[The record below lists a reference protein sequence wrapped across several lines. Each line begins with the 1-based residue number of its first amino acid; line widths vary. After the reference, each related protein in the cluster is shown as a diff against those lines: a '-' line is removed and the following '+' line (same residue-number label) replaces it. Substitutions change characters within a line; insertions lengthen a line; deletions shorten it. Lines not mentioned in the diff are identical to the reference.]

1 MNQHPKV
8 SEETPF
14 GAWPN
19 ARSGPGFR
27 RQKPALGPG
36 TLRCII
42 HVRVPRG
49 GGEVAALPLI
59 SPVIAVVST
68 SWACSC
74 RFNLIRT
81 RRLIWNYKVKRDE
94 CRVGTI

>member
-59 SPVIAVVST
+59 SVVAVVST
-68 SWACSC
+68 RACSR

-81 RRLIWNYKVKRDE
+81 RRLIWNYKVKE
-94 CRVGTI
+94 MKCRVGNI